1 MALAG
6 LSTTHTQDTVQQRDH
21 RRSDQTRPLT
31 QVVLAIDATIGSARG
46 RAAQKEREG
55 VKFLPARRL
64 VVAKSSSVTSGPAD
78 RARDHATEHQSHRRR
93 RGFAANGEPYVYV
106 LHLRLGPASSSRRTS
121 PATCLPQSFTLGATC
136 GILFVSLF
144 LPGSSDSCGCTAFS
158 HSPSRTWPWQG
169 GRHIRFWL
177 GDRCRPPASQLV
189 NSQCTFC
196 LFLIGKSSSQVF
208 TYPAIYTE

>member
-1 MALAG
+1 MR
-6 LSTTHTQDTVQQRDH
+6 SMQQSDRPEGGRPKRKGKASSFFPRADWWLPN
-21 RRSDQTRPLT
+21 RVRS
-31 QVVLAIDATIGSARG
+31 ATPSA
-46 RAAQKEREG
+46 
-55 VKFLPARRL
+55 V
-64 VVAKSSSVTSGPAD
+64 GPAD
-78 RARDHATEHQSHRRR
+78 RARDHATQHQSHRRRR

-158 HSPSRTWPWQG
+158 HSPSR
-169 GRHIRFWL
+169 FWL

-189 NSQCTFC
+189 NSQCTFS
-196 LFLIGKSSSQVF
+196 LFFNRKIIITSFHLSSDLH
-208 TYPAIYTE
+208 